1 MYEIRHRIGIRAP
14 MREVLSAVSAPE
26 GISKWWSR
34 DVRGMADDHFAV
46 YFGGPEP
53 SAVMRVDC
61 DSHACTW
68 TCLQGPAEWTDTL
81 IVFDLRRDG
90 DETVVV
96 FTHAGW
102 REPVEFMHH
111 CSTRWGQFLLS
122 LKSTLEGGPST
133 RWPDDVAVSSW
144 R

>member
-1 MYEIRHRIGIRAP
+1 MYDIRHRVGVYASP
-14 MREVLSAVSAPE
+14 QEVLFAVSTCD
-26 GISKWWSR
+26 GVSTWWSHDVR
-34 DVRGMADDHFAV
+34 DVGDDQMAIHF
-46 YFGGPEP
+46 GRPDP
-53 SAVMRVDC
+53 SAVMSVQCRALTC
-61 DSHACTW
+61 LW
-68 TCLQGPAEWTDTL
+68 TCLKGPAEWVDTT
-81 IVFDLRRDG
+81 ITFDLRSDG

-111 CSTRWGQFLLS
+111 CSTRWGYFLMS

-133 RWPDDVAVSSW
+133 RWPDDLPISSW